1 MIPYPS
7 FTNTNYWGIVKEN
20 IVSRNPSSIFKFKLL
35 LDSQFRYWLRKFINN
50 TSKAAI
56 DRSNDGVFSLN
67 LYGIH
72 LWKQFASEVTS
83 NPDLFDYH
91 HTWILSIL
99 TENNDS
105 LIQQKKYFH
114 DLANQSGI
122 ESGVV
127 DPKDY
132 SKYLQVEKYF
142 KGLTPDYT
150 IYKMSS
156 YVINPAKF

>member
-99 TENNDS
+99 TE
-105 LIQQKKYFH
+105 K
-114 DLANQSGI
+114 
-122 ESGVV
+122 
-127 DPKDY
+127 
-132 SKYLQVEKYF
+132 
-142 KGLTPDYT
+142 
-150 IYKMSS
+150 
-156 YVINPAKF
+156 

>member
-7 FTNTNYWGIVKEN
+7 FTNTNYWGILKEN
-20 IVSRNPSSIFKFKLL
+20 IVSSNPSSIFKFKLL

-50 TSKAAI
+50 TSEAAI

-72 LWKQFASEVTS
+72 LWKQFVSEVTS

-99 TENNDS
+99 TE
-105 LIQQKKYFH
+105 K
-114 DLANQSGI
+114 
-122 ESGVV
+122 
-127 DPKDY
+127 
-132 SKYLQVEKYF
+132 
-142 KGLTPDYT
+142 
-150 IYKMSS
+150 
-156 YVINPAKF
+156 